1 MGGFA
6 CVVVTSVNV
15 LCVIC
20 KYKCEIEFL
29 YFDPLEN
36 YHYVNGYIS
45 KQGQKLMETLG
56 KCHHVTSIFYDFIFT
71 TVQKFVVS
79 TFLF

>member
-1 MGGFA
+1 M
-6 CVVVTSVNV
+6 CVVDTNVNV

-20 KYKCEIEFL
+20 NDKCETEFL

-45 KQGQKLMETLG
+45 KAGSEINGDFG
-56 KCHHVTSIFYDFIFT
+56 KVTKIYI
-71 TVQKFVVS
+71 
-79 TFLF
+79 